1 MNDGKASPAKMPPP
15 YLSRLRVNP
24 DGVDDWSVFPG
35 NLPWLREL
43 AMEITSGVTFFVGEN
58 GTGKSTLI
66 EALAEK
72 ARFPHKGGSRNEW
85 VGSEEERSELGRAI
99 FTDWKARPMDGFFL
113 RAEHAAHFADR
124 LAERGEWAF
133 ERYGGKDLHA
143 QSHGEAFLAILQNR
157 LDENGLWILDEP
169 EAALSPQR
177 QLALLVHMT
186 QMVNTGAAQFVIA
199 THSPILMTF
208 PGAQIVN
215 FDEPICLPDIALED
229 TPHYQITRGILEN
242 PGQYWRHLQPPA
254 E

>member
-1 MNDGKASPAKMPPP
+1 MSAREQIPP
-15 YLSRLRVNP
+15 YLRRLRVNP
-24 DGVDDWSVFPG
+24 DGVEDWSVFPG

-43 AMEITSGVTFFVGEN
+43 ALEFTSSATFFVGEN

-85 VGSEEERSELGRAI
+85 VGVEEERSELGRAI
-99 FTDWKARPMDGFFL
+99 FADWKTRPMDGFFL
-113 RAEHAAHFADR
+113 RAEHTAHFADR

-133 ERYGGKDLHA
+133 ARYGGKDLHA

-177 QLALLVHMT
+177 QLALLVHMH

-215 FDEPICLPDIALED
+215 FDEPTGLPNIALEE
-229 TPHYQITRGILEN
+229 TTHYQIARGILEH
-242 PGQYWRHLQPPA
+242 PEQYWRHLRAPA
-254 E
+254 D